1 MPPLKRGENSSK
13 VPLSCSKFW
22 GSSRY
27 TLAFER
33 FLTLMQGGSKSDREG
48 EKTCPSPQFWEE
60 PKIFIDS
67 PDWVIY

>member
-1 MPPLKRGENSSK
+1 MSVK

-33 FLTLMQGGSKSDREG
+33 FLSRSEG
-48 EKTCPSPQFWEE
+48 EEIQGELNLTGEARKHVLAPVGSGEYKEQLLLLG
-60 PKIFIDS
+60 
-67 PDWVIY
+67 VAG